1 MNEALKEKLE
11 NLPNNPGIYQFKDV
25 NGTIIYVGKA
35 KNLKNRVRSYFQ
47 SNITNPKTLA
57 LVNKIND
64 LEMIITSSEVEALV
78 LENNLIKELK
88 PRYNINLKDDKTYP
102 YIRITNE
109 PYPQIYPTRNIIRD
123 GSKYFGPFTDVKSM
137 KASLRLINKIFKI
150 RSCKYELNEENI
162 SKGKYKVCLDYH
174 IKKCDGPCENLIS
187 QEEYNNMVQQAIKVF
202 RGKTD
207 DLIKELKEEM
217 LALSA
222 NFEFEKAAAIR
233 DKIEQLTV
241 YTSKQKVVSGDT
253 LDKDIIAVEREDKD
267 VAASILNI
275 RYGKLISKRN
285 LKLSG
290 ELDETPESLYAS
302 VLRFYYNEYVDI
314 PDEIIIETLPEES
327 EYILNWLSSIGE
339 KKPKFVV
346 PLRKSEAQL
355 LLKMCKQNALLQLG
369 EIKLQRLKREK
380 NVPHVLMALKRDL
393 MLKNIPNVIE
403 CFDISHLQGTDTV
416 ASMVVFENGKPK
428 KSLYRKFII
437 KTVEG
442 VDDFA
447 SMQEVITRRYTRVKE
462 ENLHFPELIMVD
474 GGKGQLSSA
483 IEALKDIGFEKFEII
498 GLAKR
503 LEEVFLPGQSE
514 AISIPKTSSSLK
526 LLQQIRDEAHRFA
539 ITFHRERRS
548 KRTFSSEL
556 EEIKGIGKA
565 ITEKML
571 KAFSGVEEIK
581 KANIEDIEKVIGK
594 SKAKIVFDYFNNK
607 DLEIDTNNDQD
618 FDEDYT
624 NDELIN
630 DEE

>member
-1 MNEALKEKLE
+1 MNEVVKEKLE
-11 NLPNNPGIYQFKDV
+11 NLPTNPGIYQFMD
-25 NGTIIYVGKA
+25 NSGNIIYVGKA

-47 SNITNPKTLA
+47 SNITNAKTVA
-57 LVNKIND
+57 LVNKIAD
-64 LEMIITSSEVEALV
+64 LEMIITSTEVEALV

-88 PRYNINLKDDKTYP
+88 PRYNINLKDDKTFP

-150 RSCKYELNEENI
+150 RSCKYEFTEENI
-162 SKGKYKVCLDYH
+162 LKGKYKVCLDYH
-174 IKKCDGPCENLIS
+174 IKKCDGPCESLIS
-187 QEEYNNMVQQAIKVF
+187 KTEYNNMVLQAIKVF
-202 RGKTD
+202 KGKTD

-217 LALSA
+217 FALSA
-222 NFEFEKAAAIR
+222 NYEFEKAAVLR

-241 YTSKQKVVSGDT
+241 YTSKQRVVSVD
-253 LDKDIIAVEREDKD
+253 LIDKDIIAVEREDKD

-290 ELDETPESLYAS
+290 ELDETPETLYAS

-314 PDEIIIETLPEES
+314 PGEIVVETLPEDS
-327 EYILNWLSSIGE
+327 ENILDWLGNLGE
-339 KKPKFVV
+339 KRPKFVV
-346 PLRKSEAQL
+346 PLRKSEAQV

-393 MLKNIPNVIE
+393 MLKSIPTIIE

-416 ASMVVFENGKPK
+416 ASMVVFEDGKPK

-447 SMQEVITRRYTRVKE
+447 SMQEVINRRYTRVKE

-483 IEALKDIGFEKFEII
+483 IETLKDLGYEKFEII

-526 LLQQIRDEAHRFA
+526 LLQHIRDEAHRFA

-565 ITEKML
+565 ITEKL
-571 KAFSGVEEIK
+571 LSSFSGIATIKNSPIEE
-581 KANIEDIEKVIGK
+581 IEKVIGK
-594 SKAKIVFDYFNNK
+594 SKAKIVFDYFKNLNE
-607 DLEIDTNNDQD
+607 EIDIITDENENINNEDI
-618 FDEDYT
+618 DEV
-624 NDELIN
+624 NN
-630 DEE
+630 VK